1 MAGFRP
7 ADAAAL
13 ARDHYAVLGVYEPAD
28 CTPEE
33 ALAHIQAAACVGLD
47 ELKTLYH
54 QAALQ
59 WHPGDNRVR
68 ISIRGNLLKQASS
81 SAFSQEDLGAV
92 QSAELS
98 IVGELCQTEKWVR
111 ILLPPDGR
119 CFFHMLKAQIEDAT
133 HKGDAQDVD
142 VPTSAVLEAQIAEAT
157 HKGDAQEVD
166 VPSSA
171 VLEAYAHDLPLP
183 MTSYLMSQRCEVSCG
198 VYPFGDPHGM
208 TNYLMSQQHEVS
220 CGGYRFPDPH
230 GITSYPIST
239 PFLNYLMIE
248 DADIPI
254 RLSSSAVLQACSKVQ
269 SLA

>member
-59 WHPGDNRVR
+59 WHPDKLASHTGGSIASTEVFQQLQNAWHCLQNPKTRHEYDNWLLADAALKCQQAKTQRSLQMHMPAVPAEQMPAVPPEQAAKGGDNQVR

-119 CFFHMLKAQIEDAT
+119 CFFH
-133 HKGDAQDVD
+133 GY
-142 VPTSAVLEAQIAEAT
+142 SAWLDPEAWCAIPRQCD
-157 HKGDAQEVD
+157 G
-166 VPSSA
+166 
-171 VLEAYAHDLPLP
+171 
-183 MTSYLMSQRCEVSCG
+183 
-198 VYPFGDPHGM
+198 YPE
-208 TNYLMSQQHEVS
+208 TES
-220 CGGYRFPDPH
+220 
-230 GITSYPIST
+230 I
-239 PFLNYLMIE
+239 
-248 DADIPI
+248 
-254 RLSSSAVLQACSKVQ
+254 K
-269 SLA
+269 

>member
-33 ALAHIQAAACVGLD
+33 ALARIQAAACVGLD

-59 WHPGDNRVR
+59 WHPDKLVSHTGGSIASTEVFQQLQNAWHCLQNPKTRHEYDNWLLADAALKCQQAKTQRSLQMHKPAVPAEQMPAVPPEQAAKGGDNQVR
-68 ISIRGNLLKQASS
+68 ISIRAQLLKVASS
-81 SAFSQEDLGAV
+81 SAFSVAQKDCQEDLSIL
-92 QSAELS
+92 QSAELG
-98 IVGELCQTEKWVR
+98 IVKK
-111 ILLPPDGR
+111 LPSDGR
-119 CFFHMLKAQIEDAT
+119 CLFHMLKAQIEDAT

-171 VLEAYAHDLPLP
+171 VLQAY
-183 MTSYLMSQRCEVSCG
+183 
-198 VYPFGDPHGM
+198 
-208 TNYLMSQQHEVS
+208 
-220 CGGYRFPDPH
+220 
-230 GITSYPIST
+230 
-239 PFLNYLMIE
+239 
-248 DADIPI
+248 
-254 RLSSSAVLQACSKVQ
+254 SKVQ
-269 SLA
+269 SSA